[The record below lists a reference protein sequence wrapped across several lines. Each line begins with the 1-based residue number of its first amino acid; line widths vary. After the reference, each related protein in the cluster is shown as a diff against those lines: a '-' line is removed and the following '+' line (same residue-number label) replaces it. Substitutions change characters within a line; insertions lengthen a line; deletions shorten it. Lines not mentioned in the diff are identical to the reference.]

1 MLALKSL
8 GGWIEGGWGGGKALI
23 FRTPPNSQSAP
34 ARAQVRHWRHEQLR
48 LPDTSIDG
56 QMLRKSRVRSDPAVH
71 VALPLAAAAVA
82 LAAAALP
89 LVATVDQ

>member
-1 MLALKSL
+1 M
-8 GGWIEGGWGGGKALI
+8 GGREGTARLD
-23 FRTPPNSQSAP
+23 TLVPHSQSAP
-34 ARAQVRHWRHEQLR
+34 ARAQVQDWRHEQLR